1 MKTANLQLKQY
12 KTEGDIRHQYNP
24 LHNIK
29 NIDGTIS
36 DFNTREL
43 NTDQLHIDLS
53 KPLDLQCQP
62 SYDGTVNLIIN
73 DDTNPPRIINSRFSV
88 IEDNR
93 YRVINRNQKEQTN
106 LYDVTKIDQQTRLFR
121 TINKIPRIELKRILS
136 TGCLPGGN
144 YTFYIKYADNDYNK
158 TDVVA
163 ESGIVSVFNGDV
175 YEPKSISGAL
185 VNEKTDKAINL
196 KLLNIDNSFYKF
208 YVYYVREYCDV
219 NGSLLTEA
227 KQIKEPFELTTGE
240 CTITGFE
247 ETTAVSVEELNINY
261 LLVDSVKTQAQV
273 QNMLFFG
280 NVASTVIDHA
290 VFQDISYHIGVT
302 LSQEESSIGWV
313 NENYETKITDGYLQS
328 EYYSYKNIYYKLG
341 YWPDEFYRLGVAYI
355 MNNDAVTPVY
365 NLRGIAFN
373 WENPSNTVE
382 EYDKNNSK
390 LNRNVIL
397 NETTLD
403 NTWGVF
409 KNPSVDETHS
419 IIDYKNEKVRPWFYR
434 MNIPDKVKDEL
445 KQLGVKGL
453 FFVRQKRLPFAICQ
467 GLSIGVDQ
475 NAHIPMLFDGTTY
488 FTEGFIDDNQLLTHN
503 FSRRLLTTSKIKGSG
518 LLSLDACIIP
528 QIQSLL
534 DGTEFVLKQS
544 ASIPKLKRKSRHFSA
559 ISGEFENK
567 FSTSANCAF
576 INEGVPSKV
585 IEDTAFS
592 TRAGMA
598 EDVREFGFLNKD
610 DYSKTNK
617 NLVRGVYCPFVA
629 TIQNLN
635 PNKIYTIF
643 SSSYNNTYNTEYVKV
658 RGEANNEFFAI
669 SDRWGLDEV
678 DTLDCYR
685 GDCFTTTNTIR
696 INRNFVDSELPIMD
710 RIVDEQ
716 TWSKGYKGYKKMSGA
731 VNQEKDDDEE
741 AGYWSDINR
750 GDVNTVQMG
759 MWVTYK
765 SLSNYNLGLRAPDRR
780 NVDETAL
787 MGNPRSFYPL
797 AGMSVKSG
805 SKISESF
812 VLNNGYNSL
821 LGKKRNYKMMDVP
834 YIRDLFDTR
843 LMFSNVQTED
853 SYQNAYRI
861 FQGLSFTDLDRQFGA
876 LVKILPWGA
885 DLLGIF
891 EHGIGIIPVNPKAL
905 LQTQQGQSIHLYG
918 SNVLES
924 QVSVLNA
931 DFGTIW
937 PESIIQTPTG
947 VYGVDTYA
955 KKIWKVNQQGVEV
968 ISDMKIQQYLNDH
981 IQLSEDDKYPTIAL
995 LNVKTHYNNHKGD
1008 VIFTF
1013 YNYKENEEWSICYNE
1028 RLGLWTTKY
1037 SWTPLFSEN
1046 VNNIFYSLD
1055 KKRAEILAII
1065 FNNRSG
1071 KQGVKTSENEWD
1083 LSGNFTTK
1091 ISIDNYK
1098 HVDEWVAEIVD
1109 VNTSYLSDKEIF
1121 TTLPKD
1127 IVSISYNDEDKNFTL
1142 SVDKEKLIAESSNL
1156 EGLNTPVPLYYKI
1169 GVRFKGN
1176 VKLSTNDTTYDKEIY
1191 SVIGIVINPEKYNG
1205 SEEERIILQKEY
1217 NKLICNWFYVH
1228 GKAGIFDEIDY
1239 TDEDKTNQ
1247 ILPTMWYEKQEP
1259 FEFEFVVNEPLGLH
1273 KIFNNLV
1280 IISNNV
1286 APSEIEYEI
1295 VGDVYDFKK
1304 LIRNG
1309 EDVEFK
1315 NTKVEYDYRL
1325 NQYLLVTNQKCK
1337 DIHEHGRLKGNIQ
1350 YKEDSWNLVIDP
1362 IIKKKNGK
1370 SESARLRDKWVKIKI
1385 KYKGDNLVLV
1395 SAINTII
1402 TLSYA

>member
-12 KTEGDIRHQYNP
+12 RTEGDIRHQYNP

-29 NIDGTIS
+29 NEDGTIS
-36 DFNTREL
+36 DFNTKEL
-43 NTDQLHIDLS
+43 NTNQLHIDLS

-73 DDTNPPRIINSRFSV
+73 DDINPPRIVNSRFSV

-106 LYDVTKIDQQTRLFR
+106 LYDVSKIDQQTRLFR
-121 TINKIPRIELKRILS
+121 IINKIPRIELKRILT

-144 YTFYIKYADNDYNK
+144 YTFYIKYADNDYNQ
-158 TDVVA
+158 TDIVA
-163 ESGIVSVFNGDV
+163 ESGVVTVFSGNV
-175 YEPKSISGAL
+175 YEPKTMSGTL
-185 VNEKTDKAINL
+185 LNEKTDKAINL
-196 KLLNIDNSFYKF
+196 KLLNIDDSFYKF
-208 YVYYVREYCDV
+208 YVYYVREYCDSDG
-219 NGSLLTEA
+219 NILTET
-227 KQIKEPFELTTGE
+227 KQIKDPYDLTTGE
-240 CTITGFE
+240 FTITGFE
-247 ETTAVSVEELNINY
+247 VTTTISEEELNINY

-280 NVASTVIDHA
+280 NVASTIIDNA
-290 VFQDISYHIGVT
+290 TLQDLSYYIGVNLT
-302 LSQEESSIGWV
+302 QENSSIGWV
-313 NENYETKITDGYLQS
+313 NENYETKETDGYLQS

-355 MNNDAVTPVY
+355 MNNDDITPVY
-365 NLRGIAFN
+365 NLRGIAFD
-373 WENPSNTVE
+373 WKNPSNIVDV
-382 EYDKNNSK
+382 YDKENSK

-397 NETTLD
+397 DENTLD

-409 KNPSVDETHS
+409 KNPSIDETHQ
-419 IIDYKNEKVRPWFYR
+419 IIDYQNEEVKPWFYR
-434 MNIPDKVKDEL
+434 MTIPDDIKNEL

-467 GLSIGVDQ
+467 GLTIGVDQ
-475 NAHIPMLFDGTTY
+475 NAHIPMLFDGKSY
-488 FTEGFIDDNQLLTHN
+488 FTEGFIDENQLLTHN
-503 FSRRLLTTSKIKGSG
+503 FSRRLLKAYKTKGSG
-518 LLSLDACIIP
+518 LISLDACVMP
-528 QIQSLL
+528 KIQTLF
-534 DGTEFVLKQS
+534 DGTEFILKEN
-544 ASIPKLKRKSRHFSA
+544 ASISELKRKSRHFSA
-559 ISGEFENK
+559 LSGNFENK
-567 FSTSANCAF
+567 LSTSANCVYV
-576 INEGVPSKV
+576 NENIPSKV
-585 IEDTAFS
+585 IDDVVFS

-598 EDVREFGFLNKD
+598 EDVKEFGYLIKD
-610 DYSKTNK
+610 DYNK
-617 NLVRGVYCPFVA
+617 ENQNLVRGIYCPFIA
-629 TIQNLN
+629 TVQNLN

-643 SSSYNNTYNTEYVKV
+643 SGSYNNTYNVEYVKI
-658 RGEANNEFFAI
+658 RGESNNEFFAI
-669 SDRWGLDEV
+669 SDRWSLDDIE
-678 DTLDCYR
+678 TLDCYR

-710 RIVDEQ
+710 KIIDEQ
-716 TWSKGYKGYKKMSGA
+716 TWANGYKGYKKMSGSTDSS
-731 VNQEKDDDEE
+731 EKEDDENI
-741 AGYWSDINR
+741 GYWSDINR
-750 GDVNTVQMG
+750 GDLNTVQMG
-759 MWVTYK
+759 MWITYK
-765 SLSNYNLGLRAPDRR
+765 ALSNYNLGLRSPDHRHA
-780 NVDETAL
+780 DEEAL

-797 AGMSVKSG
+797 SGMSVKSG

-812 VLNNGYNSL
+812 IINEGYNSL

-834 YIRDLFDTR
+834 YIRDIFDTR
-843 LMFSNVQTED
+843 LMFSNIQTED
-853 SYQNAYRI
+853 SYKNAYRI
-861 FQGLSFTDLDRQFGA
+861 FQGLSFKDVDRQFGA

-885 DLLGIF
+885 NLLGIF

-918 SNVLES
+918 SSVLES
-924 QVSVLNA
+924 QVSVLNS

-955 KKIWKVNQQGVEV
+955 KKIWRVNAQGVE
-968 ISDMKIQQYLNDH
+968 ILSDMKIQQYLNDH
-981 IQLSEDDKYPTIAL
+981 IQLSEDDKYPLISL
-995 LNVKTHYNNHKGD
+995 LNVKTHYNNNKGD

-1013 YNYKENEEWSICYNE
+1013 YNYKKDEEWSICYNE
-1028 RLGLWTTKY
+1028 RIGLWTTKY
-1037 SWTPLFSEN
+1037 SWTPLYSEN
-1046 VNNIFYSLD
+1046 INNVFYSLD
-1055 KKRAEILAII
+1055 KKRAEILAVI

-1071 KQGVKTSENEWD
+1071 KRGIKTSNNEWD
-1083 LSGNFTTK
+1083 LSGDFVTD
-1091 ISIDNYK
+1091 IVIDDYK
-1098 HVDEWVAEIVD
+1098 HVDEWTAD
-1109 VNTSYLSDKEIF
+1109 VISIKTSYISDKEHFI
-1121 TTLPKD
+1121 TLPSD
-1127 IVSISYNDEDKNFTL
+1127 LVSIEYDMENKKFLLTL
-1142 SVDKEKLIAESSNL
+1142 NKEKLLTEVSDIKNL
-1156 EGLNTPVPLYYKI
+1156 NVPAPLYYKI
-1169 GVRFKGN
+1169 NVKFKGN
-1176 VKLSTNDTTYDKEIY
+1176 IKLDSDDTTYDKEIF
-1191 SVIGIVINPEKYNG
+1191 STIGVVINPELYNA
-1205 SEEERIILQKEY
+1205 SEEEKLILYKEY

-1259 FEFEFVVNEPLGLH
+1259 FEFEFVVNEPMGLH

-1286 APSEIEYEI
+1286 APEEIEYEI

-1304 LIRNG
+1304 LIKSG
-1309 EDVEFK
+1309 ENVEFK
-1315 NTKVEYDYRL
+1315 NTKVEYDHRL

-1337 DIHEHGRLKGNIQ
+1337 DINEYGRLKGNIQ

-1362 IIKKKNGK
+1362 IKKKGVK
-1370 SESARLRDKWVKIKI
+1370 TESARLRDKWIKIKI

>member
-29 NIDGTIS
+29 NADGTIS
-36 DFNTREL
+36 DFNTNEL

-73 DDTNPPRIINSRFSV
+73 DDANPPRIINSRFSV

-106 LYDVTKIDQQTRLFR
+106 LYDVSKIDQQTRLFR

-163 ESGIVSVFNGDV
+163 ESGIVSIFNGNV
-175 YEPKSISGAL
+175 YEPKTISGTIL
-185 VNEKTDKAINL
+185 NEKTDKAINL
-196 KLLNIDNSFYKF
+196 KILNIDDSFYRF
-208 YVYYVREYCDV
+208 YIYYVREYCDSDG
-219 NGSLLTEA
+219 NILTEA
-227 KQIKEPFELTTGE
+227 KQIREPFELTTGE

-247 ETTAVSVEELNINY
+247 AADVVSVEELNINY

-280 NVASTVIDHA
+280 NVASTIIDNA
-290 VFQDISYHIGVT
+290 TFQDISYHIGVS
-302 LSQEESSIGWV
+302 LVQEPSSIGWID
-313 NENYETKITDGYLQS
+313 ENYEPKNTDGYLQS

-355 MNNDAVTPVY
+355 MNNDSITPVY
-365 NLRGIAFN
+365 NLRGIAFD
-373 WENPSNTVE
+373 WTNPTNVVE
-382 EYDKNNSK
+382 TYDKENSK
-390 LNRNVIL
+390 LNRNTIL

-409 KNPSVDETHS
+409 KNPSVDETHCV
-419 IIDYKNEKVRPWFYR
+419 IDYQRQQVHPWFYR
-434 MNIPDKVKDEL
+434 MTISDEVKNEL

-488 FTEGFIDDNQLLTHN
+488 FTEGFLDENLLLTHN
-503 FSRRLLTTSKIKGSG
+503 FSRRLLKTSKIKGSG
-518 LLSLDACIIP
+518 ILSLDACVNP
-528 QIQSLL
+528 QLQSLF
-534 DGTEFVLKQS
+534 DGSEFILKQS
-544 ASIPKLKRKSRHFSA
+544 ATIPELKRKSRHFSA
-559 ISGEFENK
+559 ISGNFENK
-567 FSTSANCAF
+567 FSTNANCAYVY
-576 INEGVPSKV
+576 EAVPSKV
-585 IEDTAFS
+585 IDDTVFS

-598 EDVREFGFLNKD
+598 EDVREFGFLNKED
-610 DYSKTNK
+610 FNK
-617 NLVRGVYCPFVA
+617 ENQNLVRGIYCPFIG

-643 SSSYNNTYNTEYVKV
+643 ASSYNSTYNSEYVRV

-669 SDRWGLDEV
+669 SDRWGLDDV
-678 DTLDCYR
+678 STLDCYR

-710 RIVDEQ
+710 RFIDEQ
-716 TWSKGYKGYKKMSGA
+716 TWSKGYKGYKKMSGSTDS
-731 VNQEKDDDEE
+731 KDEDNENV
-741 AGYWSDINR
+741 GFWSDINR
-750 GDVNTVQMG
+750 GDLNTVQMG
-759 MWVTYK
+759 MWITYK
-765 SLSNYNLGLRAPDRR
+765 ALSNYNLGLRSTDHR

-787 MGNPRSFYPL
+787 MGNPRSFYPIT
-797 AGMSVKSG
+797 GMSVKSG

-812 VLNNGYNSL
+812 LINSGYNSL

-834 YIRDLFDTR
+834 YIRDIFDTR
-843 LMFSNVQTED
+843 LMFSNIHTED
-853 SYQNAYRI
+853 SYKNAYRV
-861 FQGLSFTDLDRQFGA
+861 FQGLSFADLDRQFGA

-885 DLLGIF
+885 NLLGIF
-891 EHGIGIIPVNPKAL
+891 EHGIGVIPVNPKAL

-955 KKIWKVNQQGVEV
+955 KKIWRVSQQGVEV
-968 ISDMKIQQYLNDH
+968 LSDMKIQQYLNDH

-995 LNVKTHYNNHKGD
+995 LNVKTHYNNQKGD

-1013 YNYKENEEWSICYNE
+1013 YNYKNNEEWSLCYNE
-1028 RLGLWTTKY
+1028 RMGLWTTKY
-1037 SWTPLFSEN
+1037 SWTPLYSEN
-1046 VNNIFYSLD
+1046 VNNVFYSLD

-1071 KQGVKTSENEWD
+1071 KRGVKTTENEWD
-1083 LSGNFTTK
+1083 LSGDFTTR

-1098 HVDEWVAEIVD
+1098 HVDEWAAEVLDIQ
-1109 VNTSYLSDKEIF
+1109 TSYLTTKEIF
-1121 TTLPKD
+1121 VNLPID
-1127 IVSISYNDEDKNFTL
+1127 IITL
-1142 SVDKEKLIAESSNL
+1142 SYDSSKKDFVLTINKEKLLEESAKL
-1156 EGLNTPVPLYYKI
+1156 DGLCTQVPLYYKI
-1169 GVRFKGN
+1169 NVSFKGN
-1176 VKLSTNDTTYDKEIY
+1176 VKLNDNDVTYDKDIN
-1191 SVIGIVINPEKYNG
+1191 STIGVVINPEIFNG
-1205 SEEERIILQKEY
+1205 TEEERIILQTEY

-1239 TDEDKTNQ
+1239 TDDDLTNQ

-1259 FEFEFVVNEPLGLH
+1259 FEFEFVVNEPMGLH

-1286 APSEIEYEI
+1286 APEEIEYEI

-1304 LIRNG
+1304 LIKSG

-1315 NTKVEYDYRL
+1315 NTKVEYDHRL
-1325 NQYLLVTNQKCK
+1325 NQYLLITNQKCK
-1337 DIHEHGRLKGNIQ
+1337 DITEYGRLKGNIQ
-1350 YKEDSWNLVIDP
+1350 YKEDAWNLVIDP
-1362 IIKKKNGK
+1362 IVKKKGEK
-1370 SESARLRDKWVKIKI
+1370 SESARIRDKWVKIKI

-1395 SAINTII
+1395 SAISTII

>member
-12 KTEGDIRHQYNP
+12 KTEGDIRHQYNA

-29 NIDGTIS
+29 NADGTIS
-36 DFNTREL
+36 DFNTKEL
-43 NTDQLHIDLS
+43 NTHQLHIDLS

-106 LYDVTKIDQQTRLFR
+106 LYDVTKVDQQTRLFR
-121 TINKIPRIELKRILS
+121 TIDRIPRIELKRVLS

-158 TDVVA
+158 TDIVA
-163 ESGIVSVFNGDV
+163 ESGIVSIFNGNV
-175 YEPKSISGAL
+175 YDPKSISGTL
-185 VNEKTDKAINL
+185 SDEKTDKAINL
-196 KLLNIDNSFYKF
+196 KLLNIDDSFYKF
-208 YVYYVREYCDV
+208 YIYYVREYSDV

-227 KQIKEPFELTTGE
+227 KQIKNPFELSAEE

-247 ETTAVSVEELNINY
+247 ETIDISVEELNINY

-280 NVASTVIDHA
+280 NVASTIIDHA
-290 VFQDISYHIGVT
+290 TFQDISYHIGVNLT
-302 LSQEESSIGWV
+302 QEKSSIGWV
-313 NENYETKITDGYLQS
+313 DENYETQPTDGILQS

-373 WENPSNTVE
+373 WENPSNNIIP
-382 EYDKNNSK
+382 YDKDNSK

-397 NETTLD
+397 DESSLD

-409 KNPSVDETHS
+409 KNPSVDENHP
-419 IIDYKNEKVRPWFYR
+419 IIDYENKQTRPWFYK
-434 MNIPDKVKDEL
+434 MIIPEEVKQAL
-445 KQLGVKGL
+445 KLLGVKGL

-475 NAHIPMLFDGTTY
+475 NAHIPMLFNGTNY
-488 FTEGFIDDNQLLTHN
+488 FTEGFIDDNRLLTHN
-503 FSRRLLTTSKIKGSG
+503 FSRRLLNTSKTRGSG
-518 LLSLDACIIP
+518 LLSLDACINP

-544 ASIPKLKRKSRHFSA
+544 FAISELKRKSRHFSA
-559 ISGEFENK
+559 LYGSFENK

-576 INEGVPSKV
+576 INEGIPSKV
-585 IEDTAFS
+585 IDDVAFS

-610 DYSKTNK
+610 DYDKTNQ
-617 NLVRGVYCPFVA
+617 NLVRGIYCPFIA

-643 SSSYNNTYNTEYVKV
+643 SSSYNNTYNAEYVKV
-658 RGEANNEFFAI
+658 RGEANGEFYAI
-669 SDRWGLDEV
+669 SDRWGLEDVESV
-678 DTLDCYR
+678 DCYR

-710 RIVDEQ
+710 RFVDEK
-716 TWSKGYKGYKKMSGA
+716 TWQDGYKGYKKMSGSA
-731 VNQEKDDDEE
+731 DGDDDDEDI
-741 AGYWSDINR
+741 GYWSDINR
-750 GDVNTVQMG
+750 GDVNSVQMG
-759 MWVTYK
+759 MWITYK
-765 SLSNYNLGLRAPDRR
+765 SLSNYNLGLRSVDRR
-780 NVDETAL
+780 NVDETTL
-787 MGNPRSFYPL
+787 MGNPRSFFPL
-797 AGMSVKSG
+797 SGMSVKSG
-805 SKISESF
+805 AKISESF
-812 VLNNGYNSL
+812 VLNSGYNSL

-843 LMFSNVQTED
+843 LMFSNVQAED

-861 FQGLSFTDLDRQFGA
+861 FQGLSFKDLDRQFGA

-891 EHGIGIIPVNPKAL
+891 EHGIGLIPVNPKAL

-918 SNVLES
+918 SSVLES
-924 QVSVLNA
+924 QITALNS

-937 PESIIQTPTG
+937 PDSIIQTATG

-955 KKIWKVNQQGVEV
+955 KKIWKVTKQGVEI

-981 IQLSEDDKYPTIAL
+981 IKLSEDDKYPTIAL
-995 LNVKTHYNNHKGD
+995 LNVKTHYNNFKGD

-1013 YNYKENEEWSICYNE
+1013 YNYRDNEEWSICYNE
-1028 RLGLWTTKY
+1028 RVGIWTTRY
-1037 SWTPLFSEN
+1037 SWTPLASEN
-1046 VNNIFYSLD
+1046 INNTFYSLD

-1065 FNNRSG
+1065 FNNRTG
-1071 KQGVKTSENEWD
+1071 KGGIKTSENEWD
-1083 LSGNFTTK
+1083 LSGDFTTK
-1091 ISIDNYK
+1091 ITIDNYK
-1098 HVDEWVAEIVD
+1098 HVDEWVSEIVD
-1109 VNTSYLSDKEIF
+1109 IKTSYLSDKEYF
-1121 TTLPKD
+1121 VTLPSN
-1127 IVSISYNDEDKNFTL
+1127 IVTIVYNNDDKSFDLTL
-1142 SVDKEKLIAESSNL
+1142 NKNRLLEEVGGI
-1156 EGLNTPVPLYYKI
+1156 EGLKTETPLYYKI
-1169 GVRFKGN
+1169 GINFKGN
-1176 VKLSTNDTTYDKEIY
+1176 VKLDKEDSTYDKELY
-1191 SVIGIVINPEKYNG
+1191 TTIGIVVNPEIFKG
-1205 SEEERIILQKEY
+1205 SEEERIVLKQEY
-1217 NKLICNWFYVH
+1217 DKLIRNWFYVH
-1228 GKAGIFDEIDY
+1228 GKSGIFDEIDY
-1239 TDEDKTNQ
+1239 TDDIKTNQ

-1286 APSEIEYEI
+1286 APEEIEYEI

-1304 LIRNG
+1304 LIKSG
-1309 EDVEFK
+1309 EK
-1315 NTKVEYDYRL
+1315 
-1325 NQYLLVTNQKCK
+1325 
-1337 DIHEHGRLKGNIQ
+1337 
-1350 YKEDSWNLVIDP
+1350 
-1362 IIKKKNGK
+1362 
-1370 SESARLRDKWVKIKI
+1370 
-1385 KYKGDNLVLV
+1385 
-1395 SAINTII
+1395 
-1402 TLSYA
+1402 